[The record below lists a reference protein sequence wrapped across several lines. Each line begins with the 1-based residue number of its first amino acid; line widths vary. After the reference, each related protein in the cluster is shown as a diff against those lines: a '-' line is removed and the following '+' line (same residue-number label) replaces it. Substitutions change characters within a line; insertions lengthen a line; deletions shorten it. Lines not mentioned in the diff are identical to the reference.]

1 VTVAMEIPMS
11 LAYPLHTAHQT
22 KPLTTAADAI
32 DELGLRMAFAKDE
45 EVYGQDEDADMLYR
59 VVSGV
64 VRTSR
69 LMSDGRRQVGDFY
82 YPGDVFG
89 LEPGDAHRFAAEALT
104 DCVVLV
110 LKQSTLRAHADDEA
124 LTKIIWEAA
133 ARELERAQEHVM
145 LLGRKSAFEKVASF
159 LNEITHRGADSGHGD
174 LPMSRQDIADYL
186 GLTIETVSRTI
197 SRLQTA
203 AIIEFEGCRRFHV
216 RNDAALA
223 RLSE

>member
-1 VTVAMEIPMS
+1 MS
-11 LAYPLHTAHQT
+11 LAYPLQSSTAPST
-22 KPLTTAADAI
+22 ETCADAI
-32 DELGLRMAFAKDE
+32 DRLGLRMAFAKDE
-45 EVYGQDEDADMLYR
+45 EVYGQDEEADLIYR

-82 YPGDVFG
+82 YPGDIFG
-89 LEPGDAHRFAAEALT
+89 LEPGDEHRFAAEALT

-110 LKQSTLRAHADDEA
+110 LKQSALRAHGDNESLAR
-124 LTKIIWEAA
+124 IIWEAA
-133 ARELERAQEHVM
+133 ARELDRAQEHVM

-159 LNEITHRGADSGHGD
+159 LSEISRRTPGYAGD

-203 AIIEFEGCRRFHV
+203 EIVEFEGCRRFHV

>member
-1 VTVAMEIPMS
+1 MS
-11 LAYPLHTAHQT
+11 LAYPLQSSAARHARETC
-22 KPLTTAADAI
+22 ADAI
-32 DELGLRMAFAKDE
+32 ERLGLRMSFAKDE
-45 EVYGQDEDADMLYR
+45 EIYAQDEEADLIYR

-82 YPGDVFG
+82 YPGDIFG
-89 LEPGDAHRFAAEALT
+89 LEPGDEHRYSAEALS

-110 LKQSTLRAHADDEA
+110 LKQSALRTQSDDEA
-124 LTKIIWEAA
+124 LARVIWEAT

-159 LNEITHRGADSGHGD
+159 LSDITRRGQGHDGD

-197 SRLQTA
+197 SKLQSA
-203 AIIEFEGCRRFHV
+203 AIIEFEGCRHFRV

-223 RLSE
+223 RLAE

>member
-1 VTVAMEIPMS
+1 MS
-11 LAYPLHTAHQT
+11 LAYPLQSTRQAVET
-22 KPLTTAADAI
+22 CADAI
-32 DELGLRMAFAKDE
+32 ERLGLRMSFAKDE
-45 EVYGQDEDADMLYR
+45 EIYAQDEEADLIYR

-82 YPGDVFG
+82 YPGDIFG
-89 LEPGDAHRFAAEALT
+89 LEPGDEHRFAAEALS

-110 LKQSTLRAHADDEA
+110 LKQSALRTQADEEA
-124 LTKIIWEAA
+124 LARVIWDAT
-133 ARELERAQEHVM
+133 ARELERAQEHVL

-159 LNEITHRGADSGHGD
+159 LSDITRRGKGHQGD

-197 SRLQTA
+197 SKLQTA
-203 AIIEFEGCRRFHV
+203 AIIEFEGCRHFRV

-223 RLSE
+223 RLAE

>member
-1 VTVAMEIPMS
+1 MS
-11 LAYPLHTAHQT
+11 LAYPLQSTRQAVET
-22 KPLTTAADAI
+22 CADAI
-32 DELGLRMAFAKDE
+32 ERLGLRMSFAKDE
-45 EVYGQDEDADMLYR
+45 EIYAQDEEADLIYR

-82 YPGDVFG
+82 YPGDIFG
-89 LEPGDAHRFAAEALT
+89 LEPGDEHRFAAEALS

-110 LKQSTLRAHADDEA
+110 LKQSALRTQADEEA
-124 LTKIIWEAA
+124 LARVIWEAT
-133 ARELERAQEHVM
+133 ARELERAQEHVL

-159 LNEITHRGADSGHGD
+159 LSDITRRGKGHQGD

-197 SRLQTA
+197 SKLQTA
-203 AIIEFEGCRRFHV
+203 AIIEFEGCRHFRV

-223 RLSE
+223 RLAE

>member
-1 VTVAMEIPMS
+1 MS
-11 LAYPLHTAHQT
+11 LAYPLHSTSAQQAAET
-22 KPLTTAADAI
+22 CADAI
-32 DELGLRMAFAKDE
+32 DRLGLRMSFAKDE
-45 EVYGQDEDADMLYR
+45 EIFAQDEDADMIYR

-82 YPGDVFG
+82 YPGDIFG
-89 LEPGDAHRFAAEALT
+89 LEPGDEHRYSAEALS
-104 DCVVLV
+104 DCVVQV
-110 LKQSTLRAHADDEA
+110 LKQSALRTQADEEA
-124 LTKIIWEAA
+124 LARVIWDAT

-159 LNEITHRGADSGHGD
+159 LSDITRRGKNHAGD

-197 SRLQTA
+197 SKLQSA

>member
-1 VTVAMEIPMS
+1 MS
-11 LAYPLHTAHQT
+11 LAYPLHSSSTRHAVDT
-22 KPLTTAADAI
+22 CADAM
-32 DELGLRMAFAKDE
+32 ERLGLRMAFAKDE
-45 EVYGQDEDADMLYR
+45 EIFAQDEDADMIYR

-82 YPGDVFG
+82 YPGDIFG
-89 LEPGDAHRFAAEALT
+89 LEPGDEHRYSAEALS
-104 DCVVLV
+104 DCIVLV
-110 LKQSTLRAHADDEA
+110 LKQSALRAEADAEA
-124 LTKIIWEAA
+124 LARVIWSAT
-133 ARELERAQEHVM
+133 ARELERAHEHVM

-159 LNEITHRGADSGHGD
+159 LSDITRRGKGHDGD

-197 SRLQTA
+197 SKLQSA
-203 AIIEFEGCRRFHV
+203 AIIEFEGCRHFRV

-223 RLSE
+223 RLAE